1 MRRRLLLM
9 VGVVGATVAVPFG
22 AHAADGEGCRL
33 FAEHD
38 AAVEPLRVTENIT
51 FERSD
56 RLAGAEVYVPA
67 QPGLTAEWLQRTV
80 ETDIAAGRCGF
91 AVDSVGVD
99 VSSAGNGFSVRLTA
113 RKLSDAQKIL
123 DRARQMARP

>member
-1 MRRRLLLM
+1 MRRRLLLT
-9 VGVVGATVAVPFG
+9 VGLVGSALAAPFV
-22 AHAADGEGCRL
+22 AHAAEGEGCRL

-38 AAVEPLRVTENIT
+38 VVVEPLRVTEGIA
-51 FERSD
+51 FERSH

-91 AVDSVGVD
+91 TVGGVGVD

-113 RKLSDAQKIL
+113 RKLSDAKAIL
-123 DRARQMARP
+123 DRARQLAQP